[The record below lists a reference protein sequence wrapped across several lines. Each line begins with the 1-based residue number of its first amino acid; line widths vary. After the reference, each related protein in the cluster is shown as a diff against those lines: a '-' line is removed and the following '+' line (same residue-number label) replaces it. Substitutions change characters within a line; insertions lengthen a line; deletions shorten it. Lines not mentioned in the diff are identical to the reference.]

1 MNNNSPVRIVLFILT
16 ALLMLLTLYAI
27 FNAGNPNSLFRL
39 VIKDP
44 SYDIAVTVALAVGA
58 FVLVLV
64 LTMGSPQ
71 NRLRH
76 LLEINAEH
84 IQLLR
89 QKGKSDAFIAESFLS
104 ELGAGSG
111 LLYRLA
117 KWRVLRY
124 LSKLE

>member
-1 MNNNSPVRIVLFILT
+1 MKSNSPVRIVLFIVA

-39 VIKDP
+39 VAKDT
-44 SYDIAVTVALAVGA
+44 SYDIAITVALAVGA
-58 FVLVLV
+58 FALVLV
-64 LTMGSPQ
+64 LTMGRGQ
-71 NRLRH
+71 NRMLH

-84 IQLLR
+84 IRTLR
-89 QKGKSDAFIAESFLS
+89 QKGKSEVFIAESFLS
-104 ELGAGSG
+104 ELGVRSG

>member
-1 MNNNSPVRIVLFILT
+1 MKNQSPLRLVLFVVLI
-16 ALLMLLTLYAI
+16 LLMLLTFYSI

-39 VIKDP
+39 LIKDT
-44 SYDIAVTVALAVGA
+44 SYDISITVALAVGA

-64 LTMGSPQ
+64 LTMGSGQ

-76 LLEINAEH
+76 LIEINAEH
-84 IQLLR
+84 IRTLR
-89 QKGKSDAFIAESFLS
+89 QKGKSEVSIAESFLS
-104 ELGAGSG
+104 ELGVRSG

-117 KWRVLRY
+117 KRRVLRY